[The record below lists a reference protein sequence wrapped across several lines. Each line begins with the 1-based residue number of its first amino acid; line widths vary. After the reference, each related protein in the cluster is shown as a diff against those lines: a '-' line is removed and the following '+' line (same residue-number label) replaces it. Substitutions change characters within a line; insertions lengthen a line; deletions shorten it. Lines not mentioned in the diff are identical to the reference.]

1 MAFNFLSLETP
12 PEISKHLLAYILK
25 KNCCYLSCFFWLSH
39 LEVWHNDQNCKANM
53 GRNGKIIFVGVI
65 KNTSKDLKFQINV
78 KKMKAISLM
87 EANDERISAVIT
99 FYVCL
104 PDRINLDT
112 FLKSNCMF
120 FSVKMLS
127 KIIFIFYVCDRRGFL
142 SYHNDYQKQGQY
154 VSYRRSVSKASP
166 VLRKGLLAKAF
177 NTILNVVC
185 RKSISCRQSQEEAR
199 EETNSSI

>member
-1 MAFNFLSLETP
+1 MVCGFQFSFTGDTTRNLKT
-12 PEISKHLLAYILK
+12 LAGIHIKK
-25 KNCCYLSCFFWLSH
+25 KNCCYLSCFFWLSL

-53 GRNGKIIFVGVI
+53 GRNGKIIFAGVI

-87 EANDERISAVIT
+87 EANEERISAVIT

-120 FSVKMLS
+120 FSVKILS
-127 KIIFIFYVCDRRGFL
+127 KIIFIFYVCDRFPIIPQWL
-142 SYHNDYQKQGQY
+142 
-154 VSYRRSVSKASP
+154 P
-166 VLRKGLLAKAF
+166 
-177 NTILNVVC
+177 
-185 RKSISCRQSQEEAR
+185 EAR
-199 EETNSSI
+199 PKCILQKECS